1 MLLFLGSFEI
11 NLMDSKNNNPTTD
24 LLNILSKAMD
34 AKVYGSVEVYLE
46 DGQITQISQR
56 IIKKIKKA
64 TAASSHQ
71 IRVKKTKSNAK
82 NSDARISIE
91 L

>member
-1 MLLFLGSFEI
+1 
-11 NLMDSKNNNPTTD
+11 MDSKNNPTTD

-56 IIKKIKKA
+56 IIKKIKK
-64 TAASSHQ
+64 SSPSHQ
-71 IRVKKTKSNAK
+71 IRVKKTSPSKSPLK
-82 NSDARISIE
+82 KSSEDMSVKFSS
-91 L
+91 